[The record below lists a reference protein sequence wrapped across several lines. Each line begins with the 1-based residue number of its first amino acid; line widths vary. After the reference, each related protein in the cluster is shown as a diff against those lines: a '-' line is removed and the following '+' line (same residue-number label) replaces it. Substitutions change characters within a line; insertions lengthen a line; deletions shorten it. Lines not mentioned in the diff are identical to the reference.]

1 MIKVQLLYLYKKL
14 YKSCADDAKYEIIIR
29 DNNTEFC

>member
-14 YKSCADDAKYEIIIR
+14 YKSCADDAKYEIIR